1 MCYVYLIKSL
11 LKYRKIEMCFEQ
23 CKKIMQVFSSI
34 YPVFPFF
41 YYYFFFVHFEI
52 ASARMYFVLFFFLF
66 FEFFLPFFDLS
77 CRVSCLAVGRDC
89 PCLSIWF
96 SIFKV
101 SRL

>member
-66 FEFFLPFFDLS
+66 LNSFFLFLTYHVVFLVLQLVEIAHVCLYGFPFS
-77 CRVSCLAVGRDC
+77 
-89 PCLSIWF
+89 
-96 SIFKV
+96 K
-101 SRL
+101 